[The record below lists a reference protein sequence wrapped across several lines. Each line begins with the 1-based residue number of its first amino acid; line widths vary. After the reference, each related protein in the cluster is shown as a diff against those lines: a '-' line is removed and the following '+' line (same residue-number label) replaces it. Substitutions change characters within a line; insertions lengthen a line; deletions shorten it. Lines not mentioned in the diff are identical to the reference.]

1 MELDVICINLAKR
14 IDRREKVEKQARK
27 LGLTLRFMDAVDGSQ
42 VKLDEL
48 PHYNRKKRARYF
60 DDLVPGGA
68 ACAESHFLALDD
80 FLGREDRAPFLL
92 TLEDDVIFPENFME
106 ILRVLLEETTGWDC
120 LRLQRS
126 RKQWGIKVGR
136 VNSHD
141 VIFPLMVGLNN
152 TGILFNEK
160 GAVAAHKLF
169 SAYMFPADHILKFAH
184 FQGVMVYEVSP
195 PVLTQDKSK
204 AGNIESQDGVFKKGV
219 PWYRKLEMRI
229 YRHCGQGV
237 RFLLMPYARLRFRKS
252 RAVNLTTKKV

>member
-92 TLEDDVIFPENFME
+92 TLEDDVIFPENFKE
-106 ILRVLLEETTGWDC
+106 ILTEILERTSGWDC

-126 RKQWGIKVGR
+126 KKQWGIR
-136 VNSHD
+136 VANIESYD
-141 VIFPLMVGLNN
+141 IIFPLMVGLNN
-152 TGILFNEK
+152 TGILFNER
-160 GAVAAHKLF
+160 GAMAARKLF
-169 SAYMFPADHILKFAH
+169 SNFMFPADHILKFAH
-184 FQGVMVYEVSP
+184 FEGIMVYEVNP
-195 PVLTQDKSK
+195 PILTQDKSK
-204 AGNIESQDGVFKKGV
+204 EGNIELQDGVFKETTS
-219 PWYRKLEMRI
+219 WLRILEMKVVRVF
-229 YRHCGQGV
+229 GQGI
-237 RFLLMPYARLRFRKS
+237 RILLMPYARLSFRH
-252 RAVNLTTKKV
+252 KKAPDIESS